1 MFQKYSQDDLLKPC
15 WISPLSTNDC
25 HLEGTKQCLRSTMFL
40 QLQCTGEVENI
51 NAISSQVAVLTI
63 AFLLTIKVNFKNLNI
78 YKYINMIWKLTIICK
93 WIRVD
98 KKHGCLKLY
107 RNEQSLLQFALSVR
121 VKMEAKKNH
130 IFLMF
135 TMLRKVF
142 KCSTKIWM
150 LVYECQHLRYI
161 TYICM

>member
-1 MFQKYSQDDLLKPC
+1 MLN
-15 WISPLSTNDC
+15 ISIVNQRLPGGN
-25 HLEGTKQCLRSTMFL
+25 KTMFEIDDVL

-51 NAISSQVAVLTI
+51 NAISSQLPELTI
-63 AFLLTIKVNFKNLNI
+63 AFLLTIKVNYKNLNI
-78 YKYINMIWKLTIICK
+78 YKYINMIWKLTMICK

-107 RNEQSLLQFALSVR
+107 HNEQSLLQFALSVR
-121 VKMEAKKNH
+121 FKMEAKKNH

-135 TMLRKVF
+135 TMLHKVF

-150 LVYECQHLRYI
+150 LIYECQHLRYI
-161 TYICM
+161 TNICM

>member
-1 MFQKYSQDDLLKPC
+1 MLN
-15 WISPLSTNDC
+15 ISIVNQRLPLGGN
-25 HLEGTKQCLRSTMFL
+25 KTMFEIDDVL

-63 AFLLTIKVNFKNLNI
+63 AFILTIKVNYKNLNI
-78 YKYINMIWKLTIICK
+78 YKYINMIWKLTMICK

-121 VKMEAKKNH
+121 FKMEAKKNH

-135 TMLRKVF
+135 TKLHKVF